1 MYLCNSKG
9 SACAL
14 PFFSLQSSQ
23 QPPNPQ
29 KGAFRARMA
38 LQKGHTWNVIRPKR
52 AAKCGPCALSFGPNE
67 NKTVLLQ
74 MIRNG
79 FSRI

>member
-9 SACAL
+9 ERVCA

-23 QPPNPQ
+23 QPPKPQ

-52 AAKCGPCALSFGPNE
+52 AAKCGPFAKPSGPNE